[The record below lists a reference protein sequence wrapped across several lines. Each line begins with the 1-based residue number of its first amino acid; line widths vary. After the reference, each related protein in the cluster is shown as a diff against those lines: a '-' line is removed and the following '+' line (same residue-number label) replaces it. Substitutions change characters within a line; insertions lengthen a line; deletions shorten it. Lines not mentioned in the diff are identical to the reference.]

1 MMDRESYE
9 QIAPILEDIR
19 TLAGN
24 NEIEGIVELID
35 EIEGI
40 VELIDKI
47 DGKLPLG
54 IASKVK

>member
-35 EIEGI
+35 
-40 VELIDKI
+40 KI